1 MIVRRLSAASALL
14 AGSLVAASTF
24 AAPVVANAAP
34 KVGSWSSGTAI
45 SGVNQPD
52 PTRGAQ
58 LNDVA
63 INASGLAVSA
73 WDQYTYN
80 NGGGASIGAAVR
92 SNGRWGAPFVVSGS
106 STFAMSPKVA
116 VGADGTM
123 AVSWVSQDP
132 VAVSNTQRVQ
142 VAVRPAGSS
151 TWTTSTLA
159 TFAVSGVAI
168 TRTAPLAVDPAGNVT
183 AVWTAWDG
191 TKNIIQSATKPT
203 GQPWSS
209 ASTLSGPTTDAYFP
223 SLSVNARGDAAVA
236 YTLSAYGA
244 STGTWAEYV
253 YRAAG
258 SSTWTTP
265 VVVSEK
271 LTSSVGYISGAEVGL
286 DGSGRATV
294 AYFGYGV
301 EATRQLADGT
311 WTTPGPVIT
320 SPTSGSSYIS
330 PDLGVDAQGN
340 AILAVSI
347 FDSTVN
353 VDRASVWVSRG
364 TPDGS
369 WTRQQRLTDPTA
381 PVDAY
386 ATQVAVSPD
395 GALALVGWI
404 DHYHGTV
411 QVSQLVNGAWGA
423 ATTIGRGTAFSSFQ
437 EMLSLDAASGTVA
450 QAVWKNAKGGTITM
464 ASTYRG

>member
-1 MIVRRLSAASALL
+1 MNGRKLSGLSVTLVGALAAVATFGAPLAASA
-14 AGSLVAASTF
+14 ST
-24 AAPVVANAAP
+24 
-34 KVGSWSSGTAI
+34 KSGGWSSGTAI
-45 SGVNQPD
+45 SSVNQPD

-58 LNDVA
+58 VNDVA

-92 SNGRWGAPFVVSGS
+92 SNGRWSPPFVVSGNA
-106 STFAMSPKVA
+106 TFAMTPKVA

-132 VAVSNTQRVQ
+132 AAVSTTQRVQ
-142 VAVRPAGSS
+142 VAVRPAGSA

-168 TRTAPLAVDPAGNVT
+168 TRSAPVGVDAAGNVT

-191 TKNIIQSATKPT
+191 TKNTIQSAMKPT
-203 GQPWSS
+203 GQPWSEV
-209 ASTLSGPTTDAYFP
+209 STLSGPTTDAYFP
-223 SLSVNARGDAAVA
+223 SLSVNTRGDVAVA

-258 SSTWTTP
+258 SNVWTAP

-271 LTSSVGYISGAEVGL
+271 LTSSVGYITGADVGL

-301 EATRQLADGT
+301 EATRQLANGT
-311 WTTPGPVIT
+311 WTTPKPVIT
-320 SPTSGSSYIS
+320 SPAAGSSFAS

-340 AILAVSI
+340 ATLAVSI
-347 FDSTVN
+347 FDATVN
-353 VDRASVWVSRG
+353 VDRSSAWVSRG
-364 TPDGS
+364 SPDGV
-369 WTRQQRLTDPTA
+369 WTQQQRLTDPTV

-395 GALALVGWI
+395 GALAIVGWI

-411 QVSQLVNGAWGA
+411 QASQFVNGAWSPA
-423 ATTIGRGTAFSSFQ
+423 STIGRGTAFSSFQ
-437 EMLSLDAASGTVA
+437 EVLSLDAASGTAA

-464 ASTYRG
+464 ASSYRG